1 VSFTAWRERENAAV
15 EAARRA
21 ESLLQLP
28 VRVRGI
34 QLGRAADLVLDLEGR
49 RAIGVEV
56 VCGDGIRRYL
66 PLAAARVGEDEIVVG
81 SSLLLL
87 SEADLAFYRERA
99 RTLSSLRGCSVA
111 SAGRPLGIL
120 ADVLVGAQDTLV
132 SLLVD
137 DGEGERRV
145 PLDETVS
152 IARDGSAS
160 AA

>member
-1 VSFTAWRERENAAV
+1 VSFTAWRERQNAAV
-15 EAARRA
+15 DAARRA

-34 QLGRAADLVLDLEGR
+34 QLGRAIDLVLDLDGR

-56 VCGDGIRRYL
+56 ACGDGIRRYL

-99 RTLSSLRGCSVA
+99 RTLSSLRGSSVGG
-111 SAGRPLGIL
+111 AGGPLGVVV
-120 ADVLVGAQDTLV
+120 DVLIGARDALVG
-132 SLLVD
+132 LLVD
-137 DGEGERRV
+137 DGERERRV
-145 PLDETVS
+145 PLDKTVS
-152 IARDGSAS
+152 IALDGNAS